1 MTNNYLKIIRLAL
14 VVIFIEILFSLYYLL
29 NTIQLKNNTTL
40 ISVKSLGVNDN
51 LMVGVKQGQFM
62 SIGRG
67 EANIRLSPGNY
78 VVESYSGRLVDIKT
92 FSVDKKTQTIQLSPS
107 LVYRLPVLSNVVFDG
122 LSALSNDGITV
133 SQINML
139 KSLLFTFRPY
149 EQNISIID
157 SSLTSSLPNPAN
169 SNPFSLQFNLKID
182 STIFKANLSYGS
194 DLNSITLNLYDN
206 NNKLVYSSQ

>member
-40 ISVKSLGVNDN
+40 ISVKSLGVNDS

-92 FSVDKKTQTIQLSPS
+92 LSVGKKTQTIQLSPS
-107 LVYRLPVLSNVVFDG
+107 LVYRLPVLSNVIFDG
-122 LSALSNDGITV
+122 LSALSNNGITV

-149 EQNISIID
+149 GQNISIID
-157 SSLTSSLPNPAN
+157 NSLTSSLPNPAN